1 MTTLTLEK
9 PLDNELEKQT
19 IEDMNQGSQEP
30 ASKADLRNLTVRLES
45 KFDRIESKF
54 ERIESKFERIESKFE
69 RIESKFD
76 RLDSRMIENE
86 ASLKMYINDRTD
98 RLTTIFISFGA
109 AQLVAIAGMFLAI
122 FLRFS

>member
-1 MTTLTLEK
+1 MSTLTLEK

-30 ASKADLRNLTVRLES
+30 ASKADLRNLTVR
-45 KFDRIESKF
+45 
-54 ERIESKFERIESKFE
+54 
-69 RIESKFD
+69 IESKFD

-86 ASLKMYINDRTD
+86 ASLKIYINDKTD

>member
-30 ASKADLRNLTVRLES
+30 ASKADLRNLAVRLES
-45 KFDRIESKF
+45 KFDR
-54 ERIESKFERIESKFE
+54 
-69 RIESKFD
+69 
-76 RLDSRMIENE
+76 LDSQMIKSE
-86 ASLKMYINDRTD
+86 ASLKLYINDKTD
-98 RLTTIFISFGA
+98 RLTTIFISFAA
-109 AQLVAIAGMFLAI
+109 AQLAAIAGMFLAI

>member
-45 KFDRIESKF
+45 KFDR
-54 ERIESKFERIESKFE
+54 
-69 RIESKFD
+69 
-76 RLDSRMIENE
+76 LDSRMIEYE
-86 ASLKMYINDRTD
+86 ASLKMYINDKTARF
-98 RLTTIFISFGA
+98 TTIFISFGV
-109 AQLVAIAGMFLAI
+109 AQLAAIAGIFIAI
-122 FLRFS
+122 ILRLS

>member
-19 IEDMNQGSQEP
+19 IEDMNQGSQEA
-30 ASKADLRNLTVRLES
+30 ASKAYLRNVTV
-45 KFDRIESKF
+45 
-54 ERIESKFERIESKFE
+54 

-86 ASLKMYINDRTD
+86 ASLKMYINDKTD

-109 AQLVAIAGMFLAI
+109 AQLAAIAGMFLAI

>member
-9 PLDNELEKQT
+9 SLDNELEKQT

-30 ASKADLRNLTVRLES
+30 ASRADLRNLTVRL
-45 KFDRIESKF
+45 
-54 ERIESKFERIESKFE
+54 
-69 RIESKFD
+69 ESKFD

-86 ASLKMYINDRTD
+86 ASLKIYINDKTD

-109 AQLVAIAGMFLAI
+109 AQLAAIAGMFLAI

>member
-1 MTTLTLEK
+1 MATLTLEK

-54 ERIESKFERIESKFE
+54 
-69 RIESKFD
+69 D
-76 RLDSRMIENE
+76 RLDSQMIKNE
-86 ASLKMYINDRTD
+86 ASLKMYINDKTD

-109 AQLVAIAGMFLAI
+109 AQLAAIAAMFLAI

>member
-45 KFDRIESKF
+45 KFDR
-54 ERIESKFERIESKFE
+54 
-69 RIESKFD
+69 
-76 RLDSRMIENE
+76 LDSRMIENE
-86 ASLKMYINDRTD
+86 ASLKVYINDKTD

>member
-1 MTTLTLEK
+1 MTTLALEK

-45 KFDRIESKF
+45 KFDR
-54 ERIESKFERIESKFE
+54 
-69 RIESKFD
+69 
-76 RLDSRMIENE
+76 LDSRMIENE
-86 ASLKMYINDRTD
+86 ASLKLYINDKTD
-98 RLTTIFISFGA
+98 RLTTIFISFAA
-109 AQLVAIAGMFLAI
+109 AQLAAIAGMFLAI

>member
-1 MTTLTLEK
+1 MTTRTLEK
-9 PLDNELEKQT
+9 PLDNDLEKQT

-30 ASKADLRNLTVRLES
+30 ASKADLRNLTVRL
-45 KFDRIESKF
+45 D
-54 ERIESKFERIESKFE
+54 
-69 RIESKFD
+69 SKFD

-86 ASLKMYINDRTD
+86 ASLKIYINDKTD

-109 AQLVAIAGMFLAI
+109 AQIAAIAGMFLAI

>member
-9 PLDNELEKQT
+9 QLDNELEKQT
-19 IEDMNQGSQEP
+19 IQDMNQGSQEP
-30 ASKADLRNLTVRLES
+30 ASKADLRNLTV
-45 KFDRIESKF
+45 
-54 ERIESKFERIESKFE
+54 

-86 ASLKMYINDRTD
+86 ASLKMYINDKTD

-109 AQLVAIAGMFLAI
+109 AQLAAIAAMFLAI

>member
-1 MTTLTLEK
+1 MTTRTLEK

-45 KFDRIESKF
+45 KFDRI
-54 ERIESKFERIESKFE
+54 
-69 RIESKFD
+69 
-76 RLDSRMIENE
+76 DSRMIENE
-86 ASLKMYINDRTD
+86 ASLKLYINDKTD

-109 AQLVAIAGMFLAI
+109 AQLAAIAGMFLAI

>member
-1 MTTLTLEK
+1 MTTLALEK

-30 ASKADLRNLTVRLES
+30 ASRADLRNLTVRL
-45 KFDRIESKF
+45 
-54 ERIESKFERIESKFE
+54 
-69 RIESKFD
+69 ESKFD

-86 ASLKMYINDRTD
+86 ASLKLYINDKTD
-98 RLTTIFISFGA
+98 RLTTIFISFAA
-109 AQLVAIAGMFLAI
+109 AQLAAIAGMFLAI

>member
-1 MTTLTLEK
+1 MTTRTLETI
-9 PLDNELEKQT
+9 LDNDLEKQP
-19 IEDMNQGSQEP
+19 IEDINQGSQEP

-45 KFDRIESKF
+45 KFE
-54 ERIESKFERIESKFE
+54 
-69 RIESKFD
+69 

-86 ASLKMYINDRTD
+86 ASLKMYINDKTD

-109 AQLVAIAGMFLAI
+109 AQLAAIVGMFLAI

>member
-9 PLDNELEKQT
+9 QLDNELEKQT

-45 KFDRIESKF
+45 KFDR
-54 ERIESKFERIESKFE
+54 
-69 RIESKFD
+69 
-76 RLDSRMIENE
+76 LDSRMIENE
-86 ASLKMYINDRTD
+86 ASLKMYINDKTD
-98 RLTTIFISFGA
+98 RLTAIFISFGA
-109 AQLVAIAGMFLAI
+109 AQLAAIAAMFLAI

>member
-30 ASKADLRNLTVRLES
+30 ASKADVRNLTVRL
-45 KFDRIESKF
+45 
-54 ERIESKFERIESKFE
+54 
-69 RIESKFD
+69 ESKFD

-86 ASLKMYINDRTD
+86 ASLKMYINDKTD

-109 AQLVAIAGMFLAI
+109 AQLAAIAAMFLAI

>member
-19 IEDMNQGSQEP
+19 IEDMNHGSQEP
-30 ASKADLRNLTVRLES
+30 ASKADLRNLTVRL
-45 KFDRIESKF
+45 
-54 ERIESKFERIESKFE
+54 ESKFE

-86 ASLKMYINDRTD
+86 ASLKMYINDKTD

-109 AQLVAIAGMFLAI
+109 AQLAAIAAMFLAI

>member
-30 ASKADLRNLTVRLES
+30 ASKADLRNLTVR
-45 KFDRIESKF
+45 
-54 ERIESKFERIESKFE
+54 
-69 RIESKFD
+69 IESKFD

-86 ASLKMYINDRTD
+86 ASLKMYINDKTD

-109 AQLVAIAGMFLAI
+109 AQLAAIAAMFLAI

>member
-9 PLDNELEKQT
+9 PLDSELEKQT

-45 KFDRIESKF
+45 KF
-54 ERIESKFERIESKFE
+54 E

-86 ASLKMYINDRTD
+86 ASLKMYINDKTD
-98 RLTTIFISFGA
+98 RLTTIFISFAA
-109 AQLVAIAGMFLAI
+109 AQLAAIAGIFIAI
-122 FLRFS
+122 ILRFS

>member
-1 MTTLTLEK
+1 MATLTLEK

-45 KFDRIESKF
+45 KF
-54 ERIESKFERIESKFE
+54 E

-86 ASLKMYINDRTD
+86 ASLKMYINDKTD

>member
-30 ASKADLRNLTVRLES
+30 ASKADVRNLTVRL
-45 KFDRIESKF
+45 
-54 ERIESKFERIESKFE
+54 
-69 RIESKFD
+69 ESKFD

-86 ASLKMYINDRTD
+86 ASLKMYINDKTD
-98 RLTTIFISFGA
+98 RLTTIFIGFGA
-109 AQLVAIAGMFLAI
+109 AQLAAIAGMFLAI

>member
-45 KFDRIESKF
+45 KF
-54 ERIESKFERIESKFE
+54 E

-86 ASLKMYINDRTD
+86 ASLKMYINDKTD

-109 AQLVAIAGMFLAI
+109 AQLAAIAVMFVAI

>member
-9 PLDNELEKQT
+9 TLDNELEKQT

-30 ASKADLRNLTVRLES
+30 ASRADLRNLTVRL
-45 KFDRIESKF
+45 
-54 ERIESKFERIESKFE
+54 
-69 RIESKFD
+69 ESKFD

-86 ASLKMYINDRTD
+86 ASLKMYINDKTD

-109 AQLVAIAGMFLAI
+109 AQLAAIAAMFLAI

>member
-45 KFDRIESKF
+45 KFDR
-54 ERIESKFERIESKFE
+54 
-69 RIESKFD
+69 
-76 RLDSRMIENE
+76 LDSRIIENE
-86 ASLKMYINDRTD
+86 ASLKMYINDKTD

-109 AQLVAIAGMFLAI
+109 AQLAAIAAMFLAI

>member
-1 MTTLTLEK
+1 MTTLTLETI
-9 PLDNELEKQT
+9 LDSELEKQT

-30 ASKADLRNLTVRLES
+30 ASKADLRNLTVR
-45 KFDRIESKF
+45 
-54 ERIESKFERIESKFE
+54 
-69 RIESKFD
+69 IESKFD

-86 ASLKMYINDRTD
+86 ASLKMYINDKTD

-109 AQLVAIAGMFLAI
+109 AQLAAIAAMFLAI

>member
-9 PLDNELEKQT
+9 PLDNELERQT

-30 ASKADLRNLTVRLES
+30 ASKADLRNLTV
-45 KFDRIESKF
+45 
-54 ERIESKFERIESKFE
+54 

-86 ASLKMYINDRTD
+86 ASLKMYINDKTD

-109 AQLVAIAGMFLAI
+109 AQLAAIAAMFLAI

>member
-19 IEDMNQGSQEP
+19 IEDMNQGSQKP
-30 ASKADLRNLTVRLES
+30 ASKADLRNLTVRL
-45 KFDRIESKF
+45 
-54 ERIESKFERIESKFE
+54 
-69 RIESKFD
+69 ESKFD

-86 ASLKMYINDRTD
+86 ASLKMYINDKTD

-109 AQLVAIAGMFLAI
+109 AQLAAIAAMFLAI

>member
-45 KFDRIESKF
+45 KFDR
-54 ERIESKFERIESKFE
+54 
-69 RIESKFD
+69 
-76 RLDSRMIENE
+76 LDSRMIENE
-86 ASLKMYINDRTD
+86 ASLKMYINDKTARF
-98 RLTTIFISFGA
+98 TTIFISFGV
-109 AQLVAIAGMFLAI
+109 AQLAAIAGIFIAI
-122 FLRFS
+122 ILRFS

>member
-1 MTTLTLEK
+1 MTTRTLETI
-9 PLDNELEKQT
+9 LDNDLEKQT

-45 KFDRIESKF
+45 KFE
-54 ERIESKFERIESKFE
+54 
-69 RIESKFD
+69 

-86 ASLKMYINDRTD
+86 ASLKMYINDKTD

-109 AQLVAIAGMFLAI
+109 AQLAAIAGMFLAI

>member
-1 MTTLTLEK
+1 MTSLALEK

-19 IEDMNQGSQEP
+19 IEDMNQGSLEP
-30 ASKADLRNLTVRLES
+30 ASKADLRNLTVRIES
-45 KFDRIESKF
+45 KFD
-54 ERIESKFERIESKFE
+54 RIESKFE

-86 ASLKMYINDRTD
+86 ASLKGYINDRTD

>member
-9 PLDNELEKQT
+9 QLDNELEKQT

-45 KFDRIESKF
+45 KFDR
-54 ERIESKFERIESKFE
+54 
-69 RIESKFD
+69 
-76 RLDSRMIENE
+76 LDSRMIENE
-86 ASLKMYINDRTD
+86 ASLKIYINDKTD

-109 AQLVAIAGMFLAI
+109 AQLAAIAGMFLAI